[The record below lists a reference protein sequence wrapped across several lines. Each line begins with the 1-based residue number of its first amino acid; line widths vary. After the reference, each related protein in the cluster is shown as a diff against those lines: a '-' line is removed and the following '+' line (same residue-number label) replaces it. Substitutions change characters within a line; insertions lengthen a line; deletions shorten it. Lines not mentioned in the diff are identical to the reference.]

1 VQKGVS
7 GLQKGLCGLQEGLL
21 RRATAGL
28 TAGIKTATAQFNR
41 GERNE
46 KGRRLTGALWGGSY
60 DDVAPSGDLE
70 QSIENSYLLPH
81 EFPADPQQASRYV
94 P

>member
-1 VQKGVS
+1 VDEK
-7 GLQKGLCGLQEGLL
+7 L
-21 RRATAGL
+21 ATAVLQG
-28 TAGIKTATAQFNR
+28 R
-41 GERNE
+41 GNE